1 MHPNLVEETAH
12 CGFQLSAVIGW
23 DFDSV
28 FQNGLNVFC
37 VKEERDLHG
46 YMGDQKSGLWKTAI

>member
-1 MHPNLVEETAH
+1 MEEIAL
-12 CGFQLSAVIGW
+12 CGFQLGAVIGW

-37 VKEERDLHG
+37 VEEERDLHG
-46 YMGDQKSGLWKTAI
+46 YMGGQKSRLWETAI